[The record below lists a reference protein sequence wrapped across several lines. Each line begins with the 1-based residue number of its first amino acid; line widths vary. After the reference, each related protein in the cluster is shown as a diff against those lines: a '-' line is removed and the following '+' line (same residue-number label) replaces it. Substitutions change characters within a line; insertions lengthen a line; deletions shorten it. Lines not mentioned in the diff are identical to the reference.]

1 MITIKGDNRMNK
13 RFLSLALVI
22 LVALIGVFAVQAQDT
37 TKVEIYF
44 PIAVDSPIT
53 EILNGYAATYMEAN
67 PGVEVVWSFEGGYAD
82 VKNRLL
88 TVAEGGGEL
97 PALSIMLATDIYD
110 LRNAEVIQALDGF
123 ASEEYLADFTP
134 TWLENSYYD
143 GDGDGAMELYGIP
156 FQRSTV
162 LLYYNADL
170 LAEAGV
176 AAPANWEELAMA
188 AQALTTDTREGILV
202 PNSWPYWVFQPFAA
216 GAGQNIVSE
225 TDVDV
230 FFNNEGVVDAL
241 QYWVDLYSVYNA
253 TPDGVQNN
261 WGDAPGALVDGA
273 AAMIVH
279 SSGSMRSILSSAE
292 FTVGVMGI
300 PGRDGGQYTVTGGG
314 NLYMT
319 AGIDEATA
327 EAAWAFVE
335 WLTQP
340 EQAVDWSINTG
351 YYNTRESGFELDAWK
366 EYAAANPQVEQAR
379 GTLEFAVR
387 EFSVQ
392 SLGDVRNILHTEIL
406 AVLNGE
412 KDAATAM
419 AAAQEQAD
427 ALLSIFK

>member
-1 MITIKGDNRMNK
+1 MRSRSLG
-13 RFLSLALVI
+13 LLLALFLLAI
-22 LVALIGVFAVQAQDT
+22 AVTGAAAQDT
-37 TKVEIYF
+37 VKVEIYF

-53 EILNGYAATYMEAN
+53 EILQGYADAYMAEN
-67 PGVEVVWSFEGGYAD
+67 PNVEVVWSFEGGYAD

-97 PALSIMLATDIYD
+97 PALAIMLATDIYD
-110 LRNAEVIQALDGF
+110 LRNAEVIQPLDGY

-134 TWLENSYYD
+134 TWLSNSYYD
-143 GDGDGAMELYGIP
+143 YDGDGTQELYGIP

-170 LAEAGV
+170 LTEAGL
-176 AAPANWEELAMA
+176 AAPSNWDELATA
-188 AQALTTDTREGILV
+188 AEALTTDSREGILV

-216 GAGQNIVSE
+216 GAGENIVSE
-225 TDVDV
+225 SDVDV
-230 FFNNEGVVDAL
+230 YFDTPAVIDAL
-241 QYWVDLYSVYNA
+241 QYWVDLYNVYHA
-253 TPDGVQNN
+253 TPVGVQSN

-279 SSGSMRSILSSAE
+279 SSGSMRTILDNAD

-300 PGRDGGQYTVTGGG
+300 PGKDGGQYTVTGGG

-319 AGIDEATA
+319 AGIDDATA
-327 EAAWAFVE
+327 QAAWDFVN

-340 EQAVDWSINTG
+340 ERTVDWSIQTG
-351 YYNTRESGFELDAWK
+351 YYNTRNSGFDLDTWK
-366 EYAAANPQVEQAR
+366 DYASANPQADEAR
-379 GTLEFAVR
+379 ASVDFAAR

-392 SLGDVRNILHTEIL
+392 SLGDVRDIFHAEIL

-412 KDAATAM
+412 MEPAAAM

-427 ALLSIFK
+427 QVLSIFK